1 MRTWIPTVLFVFLL
15 VPFALGEDPASDPTE
30 ADEAMKRALEEARRR
45 EQPGAPG
52 RETPV
57 VVPAVAVRGVMEAEG
72 RPAAALLEV
81 DRSPALLV
89 HAGDRVVLGG
99 AWAEMLVK
107 EIGPAG
113 VRVEFMPGSREVLLR

>member
-1 MRTWIPTVLFVFLL
+1 MRTWIPIVLFVLLL
-15 VPFALGEDPASDPTE
+15 VPAALGEDPASDPTE
-30 ADEAMKRALEEARRR
+30 ADEAMKRALDEARRR

-52 RETPV
+52 RETPAA
-57 VVPAVAVRGVMEAEG
+57 VPAVAVRGVVEAEG

-81 DRSPALLV
+81 DKGSALLV
-89 HAGDRVVLGG
+89 HAGDRVALRGG
-99 AWAEMLVK
+99 WSELVVK